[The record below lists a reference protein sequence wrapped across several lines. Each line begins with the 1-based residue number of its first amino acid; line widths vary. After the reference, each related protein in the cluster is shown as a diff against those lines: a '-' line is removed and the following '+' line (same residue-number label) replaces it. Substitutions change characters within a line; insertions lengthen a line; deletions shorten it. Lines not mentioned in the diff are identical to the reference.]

1 MQDAA
6 SSNSELVTTSDAAI
20 VSEEDDRDHDLC
32 KSIPRTSNIIHNVRL
47 NAFTQELIGTEV
59 EKEIVD
65 MAHELYELF
74 DEPSFREER
83 RTALVVVLIYLAY
96 QQQDRHVDLYHLMRL
111 RGMTINDIGDV
122 REIYQKCCENRNV
135 SLHFFDSTPLDYLQ
149 DFRRYLGNSLVSAGN
164 HIERITSRCGDEYGG
179 LNARQ
184 LVIAAIL
191 YNHPNL
197 RENLRSNSPLYKI
210 SEEPKIV
217 KTFLLINTT
226 YGW

>member
-1 MQDAA
+1 MSLPEPTGTVSSRMQDAA

-135 SLHFFDSTPLDYLQ
+135 SLHFFDSTPPRFDDWIGTTPSYIR
-149 DFRRYLGNSLVSAGN
+149 F
-164 HIERITSRCGDEYGG
+164 H
-179 LNARQ
+179 Q
-184 LVIAAIL
+184 LTMHSHRL
-191 YNHPNL
+191 
-197 RENLRSNSPLYKI
+197 
-210 SEEPKIV
+210 
-217 KTFLLINTT
+217 
-226 YGW
+226 